1 MRLAEFAEFALAWR
15 QQRPEATK
23 EEFCDVVAQ
32 RFALTKA
39 GALWVSKDLCIRA
52 NQSRSEAFTN
62 TVVSVRKLLQYDD
75 RPIVA
80 CLLFPGGLRLLLA
93 NTTFVTKVSH
103 SSHGF
108 RVEHPIGSI
117 LGTDIATQHAGIAN
131 EPCGFARLWA
141 LHEAA
146 DHAANLA
153 RIATATS
160 LLDRPKMSWS
170 PTSEQRDHML
180 AAPLLAQ
187 RVVGL
192 AAYVRAAADLDS
204 RVAAR
209 RDAILAA
216 AANPNR
222 KVRGTEIEQ
231 IVTAAIA
238 THALADLQLE
248 IDTVTIAVDVKSKR
262 LDRASAPKGYDVA
275 KFLRLLS
282 AGDRLLAIYFVGV
295 DFARGLLS
303 TRLCSVFDRQVLAHS
318 RVEMRWSRR
327 GGLGTVQFHGDLST
341 IWAPSF
347 REDIDVPSATA
358 WIERLLA
365 GADRAKE
372 VN

>member
-1 MRLAEFAEFALAWR
+1 MKLAEFAEFALAWR
-15 QQRPEATK
+15 RQRPDGTK
-23 EEFCDVVAQ
+23 EDFCAVAAQ
-32 RFALTKA
+32 RFALTRK
-39 GALWVSKDLCIRA
+39 GALWVGNDLCIRA
-52 NQSRSEAFTN
+52 NQSRGEAFTN

-80 CLLFPGGLRLLLA
+80 CQLFPGGLRLLLA

-108 RVEHPIGSI
+108 RTEHPIGSI
-117 LGTDIATQHAGIAN
+117 LGTDIAPQHAGIVN
-131 EPCGFARLWA
+131 EPGGFARLWA
-141 LHEAA
+141 LHAAA
-146 DHAANLA
+146 DPAVNLA

-160 LLDRPKMSWS
+160 SLDRPKMTWL

-192 AAYVRAAADLDS
+192 AAYERAAADLDS

-248 IDTVTIAVDVKSKR
+248 IDTVTIAVDVKFKR
-262 LDRASAPKGYDVA
+262 LDRSSSPKGYDVG
-275 KFLRLLS
+275 KFLRLLA
-282 AGDRLLAIYFVGV
+282 AGERLLAIYFVGV
-295 DFARGLLS
+295 DPERGLLF
-303 TRLCSVFDRQVLAHS
+303 TRLCSVFDRQVLAQS
-318 RVEMRWSRR
+318 RVEARWSRR
-327 GGLGTVQFHGDLST
+327 GSLGTVQFHGDLST

-347 REDIDVPSATA
+347 REVIDVPAATA

-365 GADRAKE
+365 GPDRVKGSS
-372 VN
+372 